1 MEQVCQLA
9 VPLPVKL
16 KVGPA
21 WGDLSEYTIC

>member
-1 MEQVCQLA
+1 MEQVCQLT

-21 WGDLSEYTIC
+21 WGNLSEYIIS